1 MCWRRLVFPFL
12 NSRSFSFILNSCAG
26 KVYYR
31 SADRTLF
38 TLLYHSVQ
46 SYLVSQFCFRK
57 LFRKLF
63 WKCRFIQLPA
73 LDMRSHPFTQPILAL
88 FFFSFFKV
96 SFLIACLLT
105 NALMKTTILD
115 FGFYA
120 KTPWMTS
127 NVAELFLKTQRCHV
141 IRVRT
146 CLCFWVQQWLY
157 GGKQTAEPSCWSF
170 LLICNSYLVEECAPH
185 LGHAVHANSRQCYF
199 HILCAF
205 PFTRKIKTCLPH
217 FLIPC
222 SKGIKSSL
230 FKKTHKPSNQKNP
243 HKTTKNP
250 KPRT

>member
-1 MCWRRLVFPFL
+1 MYRAILFL
-12 NSRSFSFILNSCAG
+12 NSASESFSESFLEMQ
-26 KVYYR
+26 VYPVTRPCHEKSSFYTAR
-31 SADRTLF
+31 SSF
-38 TLLYHSVQ
+38 G
-46 SYLVSQFCFRK
+46 
-57 LFRKLF
+57 
-63 WKCRFIQLPA
+63 
-73 LDMRSHPFTQPILAL
+73 

-141 IRVRT
+141 SGVRT
-146 CLCFWVQQWLY
+146 CLCFWVQQWQY

-170 LLICNSYLVEECAPH
+170 LLICNSYLIEECAPH

-205 PFTRKIKTCLPH
+205 PFTRKIKTYLPVYFT
-217 FLIPC
+217 FLFPAE
-222 SKGIKSSL
+222 KE
-230 FKKTHKPSNQKNP
+230 
-243 HKTTKNP
+243 
-250 KPRT
+250 